1 MLRYFNYEGM
11 KLSDL
16 TKFYDEL
23 CPYNCLKISTNPFT
37 TIFSRKIRFLT
48 KISGRKNL
56 AQKDIKKC
64 SRIILVMT
72 LQHACSGSLSHLK
85 LQSSSALYR
94 HKWARSQMILNHH
107 ILFASGISTKQTDL
121 IQCHLLKSPRF
132 SKLGR
137 KSGWTPLIT

>member
-1 MLRYFNYEGM
+1 MTL
-11 KLSDL
+11 DH
-16 TKFYDEL
+16 
-23 CPYNCLKISTNPFT
+23 
-37 TIFSRKIRFLT
+37 FSRKTFFFDKNVR
-48 KISGRKNL
+48 GKNL

-94 HKWARSQMILNHH
+94 HKWARSQLILNHR
-107 ILFASGISTKQTDL
+107 ILFTSGISTKQTDL
-121 IQCHLLKSPRF
+121 IQCHLLRSPRF

-137 KSGWTPLIT
+137 KSGWTPLKMSKYFPKLKYSRFSHQSSFSPLIELYTV